1 MSAGARTPEELETL
15 CEDALVMRDGQAL
28 AELFEEGAILVA
40 GNGLPAR
47 GGEEIARLALATWD
61 DDRVYVANP
70 CHVMQ
75 ARDIALLV
83 AEQRINVV
91 HRDRDGA
98 WRFAIVFLDQ

>member
-40 GNGLPAR
+40 GDELPAR
-47 GGEEIARLALATWD
+47 GSAEIARLALATWEG
-61 DDRVYVANP
+61 DRVYVANP
-70 CHVMQ
+70 RHVMQ

-83 AEQRINVV
+83 AEQGINVV
-91 HRDRDGA
+91 HRGLDSA
-98 WRFAIVFLDQ
+98 WRYSIVFLFR